1 MVEGDD
7 DDDDDDDGGGGGG
20 GQRGEEVR
28 TTRALRNDGGR
39 EAEKKIWAGAR
50 RQGRKG
56 HGSAIRETRG

>member
-1 MVEGDD
+1 MEGDD
-7 DDDDDDDGGGGGG
+7 DDDGGGG

-28 TTRALRNDGGR
+28 TTRGALRNNGGR
-39 EAEKKIWAGAR
+39 EVEKIWAVAR